1 MIINTCFL
9 SSSNLMSKSS
19 SLKSRAAEPSSS
31 LFPVVEKNKALVR
44 QLIDFF
50 NQHNLEEM
58 EELMSSKYRL
68 YLPSMQPL
76 DWNGLKQLLSSVYY
90 AAFPDLR
97 AEFEDM
103 TAGGNMVSARI
114 RCVGTQKGEFLG
126 ISPTG
131 KKVSFA
137 GFLIQNFDIDNG
149 KLAEGWL
156 ALDPDELQW
165 KLRRINHVIHHKEIP
180 SHP

>member
-1 MIINTCFL
+1 
-9 SSSNLMSKSS
+9 MSKSP
-19 SLKSRAAEPSSS
+19 SLKARAAEPSSS
-31 LFPVVEKNKALVR
+31 LIPVVEKNKALVR

-68 YLPSMQPL
+68 YLPSMQQPL

-103 TAGGNMVSARI
+103 TAGSNMVSARI
-114 RCVGTQKGEFLG
+114 RYVGTQKGEFLG

>member
-1 MIINTCFL
+1 MIINNGYL

-31 LFPVVEKNKALVR
+31 LISVVGKNKALVC

-50 NQHNLEEM
+50 NQHNLEGM

-68 YLPSMQPL
+68 YLPKLQPL
-76 DWNGLKQLLSSVYY
+76 DWNGHKQLLSSVYY

-97 AEFEDM
+97 ADIEDM

-114 RCVGTQKGEFLG
+114 RYTGTHKGKFLG
-126 ISPTG
+126 ISSTG
-131 KKVSFA
+131 KKVSFT

-156 ALDPDELQW
+156 ALDPDELLW
-165 KLRRINHVIHHKEIP
+165 KLRRINHIIHKKKIP